1 MKADD
6 QAALAEK
13 VSASKREVK
22 SAELALSRLLEDLT
36 GARRADKTT
45 ITEAVQ
51 KALAKLRQARV
62 DLEDLSRIM
71 SVKE

>member
-6 QAALAEK
+6 QTALAEK

-22 SAELALSRLLEDLT
+22 SAELALSRLLQDLT

-51 KALAKLRQARV
+51 KALAKLRQARI
-62 DLEDLSRIM
+62 DLEDLSRI
-71 SVKE
+71 VAAND